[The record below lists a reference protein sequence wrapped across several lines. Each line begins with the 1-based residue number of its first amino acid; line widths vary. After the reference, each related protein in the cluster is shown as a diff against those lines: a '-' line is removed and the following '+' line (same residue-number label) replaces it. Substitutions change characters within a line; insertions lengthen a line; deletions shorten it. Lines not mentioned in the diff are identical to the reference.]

1 MYHTQYSCRIKFVCV
16 YHVRN
21 IPFGLDLCALYISS
35 ANTVRFAC
43 VVEAQRMKGILV
55 VVTRAML
62 MPRDIWQTWANNLEV
77 LLLGY
82 TQNRRRQRKE
92 KTHLPR
98 HEVRP

>member
-1 MYHTQYSCRIKFVCV
+1 MGGV
-16 YHVRN
+16 YISYTHSHN
-21 IPFGLDLCALYISS
+21 IPVGLDLCALYISS

-55 VVTRAML
+55 VVARAML

-77 LLLGY
+77 LLLLGY